1 MNATARRLLPA
12 AFTYSFPVF
21 LGYITLGTAF
31 GLLTVSAGYPW
42 WVALLTSL
50 VMYAGAGQFAALGL
64 FAAGAGL
71 AECLVLELV
80 INARHMAYGLTM
92 FKRFKNAG
100 SCKLYLIFALSDE
113 TFALLSSL
121 PEPAAGTGEPH
132 GSSGFPGRP
141 EASPRFML
149 LVSLLDQ
156 LYWVSGALIGA
167 LAGSLIPFNTE
178 GIGFALTA
186 LFTVLMIEQI
196 RRVKSPALFLSAAA
210 AAVLAV
216 IFLPPKAAL
225 LGAMLGALV
234 LTSQKP
240 AKERFPKN

>member
-1 MNATARRLLPA
+1 MNAGPRLLPA
-12 AFTYSFPVF
+12 AFAYSFPVF

-31 GLLTVSAGYPW
+31 GLLAVSAGYPW

-50 VMYAGAGQFAALGL
+50 VMYAGAGQFAAVGL

-71 AECLVLELV
+71 AECLLLELV

-100 SCKLYLIFALSDE
+100 LYKWYLIFSLSDE

-121 PEPAAGTGEPH
+121 PEPAAGTGKN
-132 GSSGFPGRP
+132 SGQPAPGFSGGP

-156 LYWVSGALIGA
+156 LYWVAGTLIGA
-167 LAGSLIPFNTE
+167 VAGSLIPFNTE

-196 RRVKSPALFLSAAA
+196 RRVKSPALFLGAAA
-210 AAVLAV
+210 AAALAV
-216 IFLPPKAAL
+216 IFLPPKVAL

-234 LTSQKP
+234 LTRGCHKSG
-240 AKERFPKN
+240 A